1 MKQLLYF
8 GLITTFLV
16 AASCDLEET
25 NINPNDPIDVPV
37 ETLLPPAQQRIG
49 EIMAGDAAV
58 IAGIFNQYFIGF
70 EALVQPIEKYV
81 VDNDF
86 FIRPIWSDF
95 YVTVFPTLDII
106 IQKAEEQ
113 DLPHYEGVGK
123 TLMALTVGTA
133 TSLWG
138 DIPFSEGFE
147 GPEILR
153 PVYDSQDDI
162 YEDLQQLL
170 DDAIADFDRVE
181 GTISSSD
188 DLLLNWDIDNWKK
201 VAYTLKARY
210 YMHTIKRDAD
220 APSKAL
226 TALAKGIQS
235 SSEDL
240 VYSYNEQEFNPWFR
254 YIQATPNIRIDDF
267 FLDLI
272 DDDPREKAMVK
283 STFGEKNLGPYYAS
297 EFSLLALVSY
307 VEAKLLE
314 AEALV
319 RTQQSGAQEA
329 LDEAVQIHIETLE
342 PEATEQEIND
352 YLAANTILSGDQDA
366 NLEIILTQKY
376 IAQFTTIEGWSD
388 FRRTGF
394 PELNPNPEGNSPQNP
409 NGEIPRRFPYP
420 LNEELY
426 NPNVP
431 SPIPTLR
438 DRFWW
443 DQ

>member
-1 MKQLLYF
+1 MKQLIYL
-8 GLITTFLV
+8 GLV
-16 AASCDLEET
+16 AAFLIPTSCDLEET

-86 FIRPIWSDF
+86 FVRPIWSDF

-113 DLPHYEGVGK
+113 DLPHYAGVGK
-123 TLMALTVGTA
+123 TLMALSVGTA

-138 DIPFSEGFE
+138 DIPYSEGFG
-147 GPEILR
+147 GPEILT
-153 PVYDSQDDI
+153 PVYDLQSDI
-162 YEDLQQLL
+162 YADIQQLL
-170 DDAIADFDRVE
+170 DEAIEDFDRVE
-181 GTISSSD
+181 GAISSSD
-188 DLLLNWDIDNWKK
+188 DLMLNWDIENWKK
-201 VAYTLKARY
+201 VAFTLKARY
-210 YMHTIKRDAD
+210 YMHTIKRDSD
-220 APSKAL
+220 ASAKAL
-226 TALAKGIQS
+226 EALGKGIQS
-235 SSEDL
+235 TADDL
-240 VYSYNEQEFNPWFR
+240 IYSYNEQEFNPWFR
-254 YIQATPNIRIDDF
+254 YIQATPNIRIDTY

-297 EFSLLALVSY
+297 EFSPLALLSF
-307 VEAKLLE
+307 VEAKMLE

-319 RTQQSGAQEA
+319 RTEQSGAQEA
-329 LDEAVQIHIETLE
+329 LDEAVRTHIEQLE

-352 YLAANTILSGDQDA
+352 YLAANTVLNGDPDSR
-366 NLEIILTQKY
+366 LETILTQKY
-376 IAQFTTIEGWSD
+376 IAQFTTIEGWTD
-388 FRRTGF
+388 FRRTGL
-394 PELNPNPEGNSPQNP
+394 PALSPNPDGNSPQNP

-426 NPNVP
+426 NPNIP
-431 SPIPTLR
+431 SPIPTLQ